1 MLTEA
6 GDRPLFAGLAVLEN
20 VYLNIILFINL
31 IFYSYIHLFIGIL
44 VLNLLWMT
52 LKHED
57 LHVP

>member
-20 VYLNIILFINL
+20 VYLNIILFIYL

-44 VLNLLWMT
+44 VLNLVDDPKT
-52 LKHED
+52 
-57 LHVP
+57 